1 MTLADLDNA
10 RHGRYPI
17 PNDEHEQNRED
28 MLHAMML
35 EATDGRR
42 FFAPIVDQPF
52 KILDLGTGTGIWAIE
67 MADMYPTAEVLGIG
81 MLLSLIGVPE
91 LM

>member
-1 MTLADLDNA
+1 MEQY

-17 PNDEHEQNRED
+17 PNDEAEQNRED

-35 EATDGRR
+35 EVTNGKL
-42 FFAPIVDQPF
+42 FFAPITEHPQ

-67 MADMYPTAEVLGIG
+67 GR
-81 MLLSLIGVPE
+81 
-91 LM
+91 

>member
-1 MTLADLDNA
+1 MGKQY

-17 PNDEHEQNRED
+17 PNDETEQNRED

-35 EATDGRR
+35 EVTNGKL
-42 FFAPIVDQPF
+42 FFAPIVEQPQ

-67 MADMYPTAEVLGIG
+67 GR
-81 MLLSLIGVPE
+81 
-91 LM
+91 